1 MKALVTAVLPIIST
15 QARPSALWLSLP
27 LRWASTTAPS
37 NSAAKAVS
45 IWKNTTG
52 WAVNRRWSSAHPWG
66 VGLGLVV
73 GMTLLSALALPGNA
87 PLALAA
93 GLCFGVPLGAVIIVV
108 GSTLGASLAFLAA
121 RWWWR
126 DAVQRRWGAHLAGVQ
141 AAVARDGAFYLFSMR
156 VAPVIPFPVINP
168 LMGLTAMRLRTFFA
182 VSLLGMLAGSLA
194 YAWAGDAL
202 ARAQALPDLASPGLL
217 AGLLALALLPWGAR
231 AAWRLCRPA
240 TRQA

>member
-1 MKALVTAVLPIIST
+1 MAPLLSPPHPWRRLRPALLLLGLIGVL
-15 QARPSALWLSLP
+15 LWAGGEWPDSSW
-27 LRWASTTAPS
+27 WASQRSQLLALQ
-37 NSAAKAVS
+37 A
-45 IWKNTTG
+45 
-52 WAVNRRWSSAHPWG
+52 AHPWG